1 MAGSTVRRAVLVLCV
16 AGLVAVGRGQV
27 QDDHALLCFDGPFE
41 AVLLDG
47 CVDDCRSFETLE
59 EAEEHCNALGY
70 ECGGITKTAYGDEDA
85 ISLGVGLYEVRS
97 GPGIEQQ
104 QGDMTWIKQ
113 DGCTEQAGGTFP
125 SSAGGYASDQNYD
138 ERYATPPACS
148 LAPCASPSSAL
159 RRLLLVTD
167 PHRKQPRCGGGGSSV
182 RLVRFSGA
190 DGPPWLDILQVYR
203 PDGRGWE
210 RVPKRSGADGH
221 PYTLNPNSSK
231 P

>member
-1 MAGSTVRRAVLVLCV
+1 MSGTTAARRAVLVLCV
-16 AGLVAVGRGQV
+16 AGLVAGVRGQV
-27 QDDHALLCFDGPFE
+27 QDDHALSCFDGPFE

-59 EAEEHCNALGY
+59 EAEQHCNTLGY

-125 SSAGGYASDQNYD
+125 SSAGGYASDENYD
-138 ERYATPPACS
+138 ARYTGQMDAVGSAYRNAVGQMVWMALFIGALGGAVFYSYRRGDRLTVQYVEKAREGVQQIIDRRGGRASDAAYQS
-148 LAPCASPSSAL
+148 L
-159 RRLLLVTD
+159 
-167 PHRKQPRCGGGGSSV
+167 
-182 RLVRFSGA
+182 
-190 DGPPWLDILQVYR
+190 
-203 PDGRGWE
+203 
-210 RVPKRSGADGH
+210 
-221 PYTLNPNSSK
+221 
-231 P
+231 